1 MVIATQNPIEQAGT
15 YRLPEAQLDRFLMKT
30 SVGYPDSAA
39 TIRILS
45 DAKVRDRAR
54 RLQPVVTAGVVGDM
68 AALADEVY
76 VDPALLAYV
85 TSIAEAS
92 RRHPSLKL
100 GLSVRGCLAY
110 VRCAKTWA
118 ASQGR
123 TYVIPDDIKML
134 AVPVLSHRLLLDAEA
149 QFSGTTVIQVIEQIL
164 GDVPPPVQGSGQ
176 APASAR
182 YARGRVG
189 RRQTRRY
196 ARDRRYARRRRR
208 RTRPRRGRCTA
219 PRTPTPTDPHLMTAP
234 TAYPDAP
241 ATRRARR
248 EAARRQAG
256 WRGRVDEVRGRLR
269 QAGRTLAERTRP
281 VWRPVATGL
290 RWVSPLGWAIL
301 ALGVL
306 CWYVGVRFGWVE
318 LLVVAAACGILVVA
332 CVALTIGR
340 VHVDIQSEVDPRRV
354 TVGDPA
360 TGRVA
365 VRNLARTPLL
375 PLLVELPVGVTA
387 ARFVMPPL
395 RAGGEHEELFVVPT
409 HRRGVIAVGPARTV
423 RGDPLGVLRRTVEFT
438 QVQELF
444 VHPRTAHLESLGA
457 GLLRD
462 LEGTVTEDHS
472 MSDLA
477 FHALREY
484 QPGDDRRY
492 IHWRS
497 SAKAGRL
504 LVRQFLDTRR
514 SHVTVLVDTDPRSY
528 TGGED
533 ILDEW
538 TGEHTE
544 PLVAAHSAPEVPD
557 LEAAISIGAS
567 IVLRVM
573 RDEQDTTIVCGSHD
587 ISREHPPDHP

>member
-1 MVIATQNPIEQAGT
+1 M
-15 YRLPEAQLDRFLMKT
+15 
-30 SVGYPDSAA
+30 
-39 TIRILS
+39 
-45 DAKVRDRAR
+45 
-54 RLQPVVTAGVVGDM
+54 
-68 AALADEVY
+68 
-76 VDPALLAYV
+76 
-85 TSIAEAS
+85 
-92 RRHPSLKL
+92 
-100 GLSVRGCLAY
+100 
-110 VRCAKTWA
+110 
-118 ASQGR
+118 
-123 TYVIPDDIKML
+123 
-134 AVPVLSHRLLLDAEA
+134 
-149 QFSGTTVIQVIEQIL
+149 TTTT
-164 GDVPPPVQGSGQ
+164 
-176 APASAR
+176 APA
-182 YARGRVG
+182 
-189 RRQTRRY
+189 
-196 ARDRRYARRRRR
+196 
-208 RTRPRRGRCTA
+208 
-219 PRTPTPTDPHLMTAP
+219 
-234 TAYPDAP
+234 AP
-241 ATRRARR
+241 ATRRTRR
-248 EAARRQAG
+248 EAARRQIG
-256 WRGRVDEVRGRLR
+256 WS
-269 QAGRTLAERTRP
+269 GRTRSTGRALAQRTRR
-281 VWRPVATGL
+281 VWGPVATGVG
-290 RWVSPLGWAIL
+290 WVSPLGWAIL

-318 LLVVAAACGILVVA
+318 LLVVAAACGVLVLA
-332 CVALTIGR
+332 CLVLTIGR

-395 RAGGEHEELFVVPT
+395 RAGAEHEELFVVPT

-514 SHVTVLVDTDPRSY
+514 SHVTVLVDTDPRSF

-544 PLVAAHSAPEVPD
+544 PLVAAHSAPEIPD
-557 LEAAISIGAS
+557 LETAISVGAS

-587 ISREHPPDHP
+587 ISRSTPQLTLDVLARVEPAPVDLTALALRAVDLAGDTSILFVVTGPHRPFVELQRAGAQFGPEVRNVIVVVDPGATAGIKRGGGLTILTVASLADLRRVMAAGVTA

>member
-1 MVIATQNPIEQAGT
+1 MTTTAT
-15 YRLPEAQLDRFLMKT
+15 R
-30 SVGYPDSAA
+30 SA
-39 TIRILS
+39 
-45 DAKVRDRAR
+45 
-54 RLQPVVTAGVVGDM
+54 
-68 AALADEVY
+68 
-76 VDPALLAYV
+76 
-85 TSIAEAS
+85 
-92 RRHPSLKL
+92 
-100 GLSVRGCLAY
+100 
-110 VRCAKTWA
+110 
-118 ASQGR
+118 
-123 TYVIPDDIKML
+123 
-134 AVPVLSHRLLLDAEA
+134 
-149 QFSGTTVIQVIEQIL
+149 
-164 GDVPPPVQGSGQ
+164 
-176 APASAR
+176 
-182 YARGRVG
+182 
-189 RRQTRRY
+189 
-196 ARDRRYARRRRR
+196 
-208 RTRPRRGRCTA
+208 
-219 PRTPTPTDPHLMTAP
+219 
-234 TAYPDAP
+234 PDAP
-241 ATRRARR
+241 ATRRGRR
-248 EAARRQAG
+248 EAARRQVG
-256 WRGRVDEVRGRLR
+256 WSGRVRQTGR
-269 QAGRTLAERTRP
+269 ALAERTHR
-281 VWRPVATGL
+281 VWGPVASGV

-306 CWYVGVRFGWVE
+306 CWYIGVRFGWVE
-318 LLVVAAACGILVVA
+318 LLVVAAASGVLVLS
-332 CVALTIGR
+332 CLALTIGR
-340 VHVDIQSEVDPRRV
+340 VHVDIHSEVDPRRV

-360 TGRVA
+360 TGRIV

-387 ARFVMPPL
+387 ARFVMPPM
-395 RAGGEHEELFVVPT
+395 RAGAEHEELFVVPT

-423 RGDPLGVLRRTVEFT
+423 RGDPLGVLRRTVEFS

-444 VHPRTAHLESLGA
+444 VHPRTSHLESLGA

-544 PLVAAHSAPEVPD
+544 PLVAAHSAPEIPD
-557 LEAAISIGAS
+557 LETAISVGAS

-587 ISREHPPDHP
+587 ISRSTPQLTLDVLARVEPAPADLTALALRAVDLAGDTSILFVVTGPHRPFVELQRAGAQFGPEVRNVIVVVDPEATAGIKRGGGLTILTVTNLADLRRVMAAGVGA

>member
-1 MVIATQNPIEQAGT
+1 M
-15 YRLPEAQLDRFLMKT
+15 
-30 SVGYPDSAA
+30 SV
-39 TIRILS
+39 
-45 DAKVRDRAR
+45 
-54 RLQPVVTAGVVGDM
+54 
-68 AALADEVY
+68 
-76 VDPALLAYV
+76 
-85 TSIAEAS
+85 
-92 RRHPSLKL
+92 
-100 GLSVRGCLAY
+100 
-110 VRCAKTWA
+110 
-118 ASQGR
+118 
-123 TYVIPDDIKML
+123 
-134 AVPVLSHRLLLDAEA
+134 
-149 QFSGTTVIQVIEQIL
+149 
-164 GDVPPPVQGSGQ
+164 
-176 APASAR
+176 
-182 YARGRVG
+182 
-189 RRQTRRY
+189 
-196 ARDRRYARRRRR
+196 
-208 RTRPRRGRCTA
+208 
-219 PRTPTPTDPHLMTAP
+219 TAP

-256 WRGRVDEVRGRLR
+256 WRGRVTTVRGRIR

-318 LLVVAAACGILVVA
+318 LLVVAAACGILVLA

-409 HRRGVIAVGPARTV
+409 HRRGVIAVGPGSDRPRRPAR
-423 RGDPLGVLRRTVEFT
+423 GAAAHRR
-438 QVQELF
+438 
-444 VHPRTAHLESLGA
+444 VHPGAGALRAPAHAHLESLGA

-587 ISREHPPDHP
+587 ISRSTPQLTLDVLARVEPAPVDLTTLALRAVDMAADTSILFVVTGPHRPFVELQRAGAQFGPEVRNVVVVVDPDSTAGIRRGGGLTILTVAGLADLRRVMAAGVTA

>member
-1 MVIATQNPIEQAGT
+1 MTT
-15 YRLPEAQLDRFLMKT
+15 T
-30 SVGYPDSAA
+30 
-39 TIRILS
+39 
-45 DAKVRDRAR
+45 
-54 RLQPVVTAGVVGDM
+54 TA
-68 AALADEVY
+68 
-76 VDPALLAYV
+76 
-85 TSIAEAS
+85 
-92 RRHPSLKL
+92 
-100 GLSVRGCLAY
+100 
-110 VRCAKTWA
+110 
-118 ASQGR
+118 
-123 TYVIPDDIKML
+123 
-134 AVPVLSHRLLLDAEA
+134 
-149 QFSGTTVIQVIEQIL
+149 
-164 GDVPPPVQGSGQ
+164 
-176 APASAR
+176 
-182 YARGRVG
+182 
-189 RRQTRRY
+189 
-196 ARDRRYARRRRR
+196 
-208 RTRPRRGRCTA
+208 
-219 PRTPTPTDPHLMTAP
+219 
-234 TAYPDAP
+234 PDAP

-248 EAARRQAG
+248 EAARRQIG
-256 WRGRVDEVRGRLR
+256 WS
-269 QAGRTLAERTRP
+269 GRTRSTGRALAERTRR
-281 VWRPVATGL
+281 VWGPVATGGG
-290 RWVSPLGWAIL
+290 WVSPLGWAIL

-306 CWYVGVRFGWVE
+306 CWYIGVRFGWVE
-318 LLVVAAACGILVVA
+318 LLVVAAASGVLVLA
-332 CVALTIGR
+332 CLALTIGR
-340 VHVDIQSEVDPRRV
+340 VHVDIHSEVDPRRV

-360 TGRVA
+360 TGRIV

-387 ARFVMPPL
+387 ARFVMPPM
-395 RAGGEHEELFVVPT
+395 RAGAEHEELFVVPT

-423 RGDPLGVLRRTVEFT
+423 RGDPLGVLRRTVEFS

-444 VHPRTAHLESLGA
+444 VHPRTSHLESLGA

-544 PLVAAHSAPEVPD
+544 PLVAAHSAPEIPD
-557 LEAAISIGAS
+557 LETAISVGAS

-587 ISREHPPDHP
+587 ISRSTPQLTLDVLARVEPAPADLTALALRAVDLAGDTSILFVVTGPHRPFVELQRAGAQFGPEVRNVIVVVDPDATAGIKRGGGLTILTVTSLADLRRVMAAGVGA

>member
-1 MVIATQNPIEQAGT
+1 MTTTAT
-15 YRLPEAQLDRFLMKT
+15 R
-30 SVGYPDSAA
+30 SA
-39 TIRILS
+39 S
-45 DAKVRDRAR
+45 
-54 RLQPVVTAGVVGDM
+54 
-68 AALADEVY
+68 
-76 VDPALLAYV
+76 
-85 TSIAEAS
+85 
-92 RRHPSLKL
+92 
-100 GLSVRGCLAY
+100 
-110 VRCAKTWA
+110 
-118 ASQGR
+118 
-123 TYVIPDDIKML
+123 
-134 AVPVLSHRLLLDAEA
+134 
-149 QFSGTTVIQVIEQIL
+149 
-164 GDVPPPVQGSGQ
+164 
-176 APASAR
+176 
-182 YARGRVG
+182 
-189 RRQTRRY
+189 
-196 ARDRRYARRRRR
+196 
-208 RTRPRRGRCTA
+208 
-219 PRTPTPTDPHLMTAP
+219 
-234 TAYPDAP
+234 DAP
-241 ATRRARR
+241 ATRRSRR
-248 EAARRQAG
+248 EAARRQS
-256 WRGRVDEVRGRLR
+256 GRVRATGR
-269 QAGRTLAERTRP
+269 ALADRTRR
-281 VWRPVATGL
+281 VWGPLASGV

-318 LLVVAAACGILVVA
+318 LLVVAAACGVLVLA
-332 CVALTIGR
+332 CLALTIGR
-340 VHVDIQSEVDPRRV
+340 VHVDIHSEVDPRRV

-360 TGRVA
+360 TGRIV

-387 ARFVMPPL
+387 ARFVMPPM
-395 RAGGEHEELFVVPT
+395 RAGAEHEELFVVPT

-423 RGDPLGVLRRTVEFT
+423 RGDPLGVLRRTVEFS

-444 VHPRTAHLESLGA
+444 VHPRTSHLESLGA

-497 SAKAGRL
+497 SARAGRL

-538 TGEHTE
+538 TRQQHGHTD
-544 PLVAAHSAPEVPD
+544 PLIPAHSAPEIPD
-557 LEAAISIGAS
+557 LETAISVGAS

-587 ISREHPPDHP
+587 ISRSTPQLTLDVLARVEPAPTDLTALALRAVDLAGDTSILFVVTGPHRPFVELQRAGAQFGPEVRNVIVVVDPGATAGIKRGGGLTILTVTNLADLRRVMAAGVGA

>member
-1 MVIATQNPIEQAGT
+1 MTTTAT
-15 YRLPEAQLDRFLMKT
+15 R
-30 SVGYPDSAA
+30 SA
-39 TIRILS
+39 S
-45 DAKVRDRAR
+45 
-54 RLQPVVTAGVVGDM
+54 
-68 AALADEVY
+68 
-76 VDPALLAYV
+76 
-85 TSIAEAS
+85 
-92 RRHPSLKL
+92 
-100 GLSVRGCLAY
+100 
-110 VRCAKTWA
+110 
-118 ASQGR
+118 
-123 TYVIPDDIKML
+123 
-134 AVPVLSHRLLLDAEA
+134 
-149 QFSGTTVIQVIEQIL
+149 
-164 GDVPPPVQGSGQ
+164 
-176 APASAR
+176 
-182 YARGRVG
+182 
-189 RRQTRRY
+189 
-196 ARDRRYARRRRR
+196 
-208 RTRPRRGRCTA
+208 
-219 PRTPTPTDPHLMTAP
+219 
-234 TAYPDAP
+234 DAP
-241 ATRRARR
+241 ATRRSRR
-248 EAARRQAG
+248 EAARRQS
-256 WRGRVDEVRGRLR
+256 GRVRATGR
-269 QAGRTLAERTRP
+269 ALADRTRR
-281 VWRPVATGL
+281 VWGPLASGV

-318 LLVVAAACGILVVA
+318 LLVVAAACGVLVLA
-332 CVALTIGR
+332 CLALTIGR
-340 VHVDIQSEVDPRRV
+340 VHVDIHSEVDPRRV

-360 TGRVA
+360 TGRIV

-387 ARFVMPPL
+387 ARFVMPPM
-395 RAGGEHEELFVVPT
+395 RAGAEHEELFVVPT

-423 RGDPLGVLRRTVEFT
+423 RGDPLGVLRRTVEFS

-444 VHPRTAHLESLGA
+444 VHPRTSHLESLGA

-544 PLVAAHSAPEVPD
+544 PLVAAHSAPEIPD
-557 LEAAISIGAS
+557 LETAISVGAS

-587 ISREHPPDHP
+587 ISRSTPQLTLDVLARVEPAPTDLTALALRAVDLAGDPSILFVVTGPHRPFVELQRAGAQFGPEVRNVIVVVDPDATAGIKRGGGLTILTVTNLADLRRVMAAGVGA

>member
-1 MVIATQNPIEQAGT
+1 MT
-15 YRLPEAQLDRFLMKT
+15 
-30 SVGYPDSAA
+30 
-39 TIRILS
+39 
-45 DAKVRDRAR
+45 
-54 RLQPVVTAGVVGDM
+54 
-68 AALADEVY
+68 
-76 VDPALLAYV
+76 
-85 TSIAEAS
+85 
-92 RRHPSLKL
+92 
-100 GLSVRGCLAY
+100 
-110 VRCAKTWA
+110 
-118 ASQGR
+118 
-123 TYVIPDDIKML
+123 
-134 AVPVLSHRLLLDAEA
+134 
-149 QFSGTTVIQVIEQIL
+149 
-164 GDVPPPVQGSGQ
+164 
-176 APASAR
+176 
-182 YARGRVG
+182 
-189 RRQTRRY
+189 
-196 ARDRRYARRRRR
+196 
-208 RTRPRRGRCTA
+208 
-219 PRTPTPTDPHLMTAP
+219 TAP
-234 TAYPDAP
+234 TTPGAP
-241 ATRRARR
+241 ATRRALR
-248 EAARRQAG
+248 EAARRQSG
-256 WRGRVDEVRGRLR
+256 WRGRVKALR
-269 QAGRTLAERTRP
+269 SPNRTPSQRIRIAGRALAERTRP
-281 VWRPVATGL
+281 VWGPVATAV

-301 ALGVL
+301 ALGLV

-318 LLVVAAACGILVVA
+318 LLVVAAACGILVLA
-332 CVALTIGR
+332 CVALILGR
-340 VHVDIQSEVDPRRV
+340 VHVDIHSEVDPRRV

-387 ARFVMPPL
+387 ARFVLPPL
-395 RAGGEHEELFVVPT
+395 RAGAEHEELFVVPT

-423 RGDPLGVLRRTVEFT
+423 RGDPLGVLRRTVEFS

-538 TGEHTE
+538 TQQQHGHGD
-544 PLVAAHSAPEVPD
+544 PLIPAHSAPEVPD
-557 LEAAISIGAS
+557 LETAISIGAS

-573 RDEQDTTIVCGSHD
+573 RDEQDATIVCGSHD
-587 ISREHPPDHP
+587 ISRSTPQLTLDTLARVEPAPVDLTGLALRAVDLAGDTSILFVVTGPHRPFLELQRAGAQFGPEVRTVVVVVDQDATAGIRRGGGLSILTVTGLSELRRVVAAGVAA

>member
-1 MVIATQNPIEQAGT
+1 MP
-15 YRLPEAQLDRFLMKT
+15 LT
-30 SVGYPDSAA
+30 S
-39 TIRILS
+39 T
-45 DAKVRDRAR
+45 
-54 RLQPVVTAGVVGDM
+54 
-68 AALADEVY
+68 
-76 VDPALLAYV
+76 PA
-85 TSIAEAS
+85 
-92 RRHPSLKL
+92 
-100 GLSVRGCLAY
+100 
-110 VRCAKTWA
+110 
-118 ASQGR
+118 
-123 TYVIPDDIKML
+123 
-134 AVPVLSHRLLLDAEA
+134 
-149 QFSGTTVIQVIEQIL
+149 
-164 GDVPPPVQGSGQ
+164 
-176 APASAR
+176 
-182 YARGRVG
+182 
-189 RRQTRRY
+189 
-196 ARDRRYARRRRR
+196 
-208 RTRPRRGRCTA
+208 
-219 PRTPTPTDPHLMTAP
+219 
-234 TAYPDAP
+234 AP
-241 ATRRARR
+241 ATRRAMR
-248 EAARRQAG
+248 EAARRQSG
-256 WRGRVDEVRGRLR
+256 VRGRLR
-269 QAGRTLAERTRP
+269 RAKAGGRGFADRVRP
-281 VWRPVATGL
+281 VWGPVATAV

-301 ALGVL
+301 GLGVV

-318 LLVVAAACGILVVA
+318 LLVVAAACVILVVA

-340 VHVDIQSEVDPRRV
+340 VHVDIHSEVDPHRV

-360 TGRVA
+360 TGRVV

-395 RAGGEHEELFVVPT
+395 RAGAEHEELFVVPT

-423 RGDPLGVLRRTVEFT
+423 RGDPLGVLRRTVEFAD
-438 QVQELF
+438 VQELF
-444 VHPRTAHLESLGA
+444 VHPRTAHLETLGA

-514 SHVTVLVDTDPRSY
+514 SHVTVLVDTDARSY
-528 TGGED
+528 TGGKD
-533 ILDEW
+533 ILEEW

-544 PLVAAHSAPEVPD
+544 PLVAAHSAPEIPD
-557 LEAAISIGAS
+557 LETAISVGAS

-587 ISREHPPDHP
+587 ISRSTPQLTLDTLARVEPAPVDLTTLALRAVDLAGDTSILFVVTGPHRPFVELQRAGAQFGPEVRNVAVVVDPEATPGIRRGGGLTILTVSGLGDLRRVAAAGVAA

>member
-1 MVIATQNPIEQAGT
+1 
-15 YRLPEAQLDRFLMKT
+15 
-30 SVGYPDSAA
+30 
-39 TIRILS
+39 
-45 DAKVRDRAR
+45 
-54 RLQPVVTAGVVGDM
+54 
-68 AALADEVY
+68 
-76 VDPALLAYV
+76 
-85 TSIAEAS
+85 
-92 RRHPSLKL
+92 
-100 GLSVRGCLAY
+100 
-110 VRCAKTWA
+110 
-118 ASQGR
+118 
-123 TYVIPDDIKML
+123 
-134 AVPVLSHRLLLDAEA
+134 
-149 QFSGTTVIQVIEQIL
+149 
-164 GDVPPPVQGSGQ
+164 
-176 APASAR
+176 
-182 YARGRVG
+182 
-189 RRQTRRY
+189 
-196 ARDRRYARRRRR
+196 
-208 RTRPRRGRCTA
+208 
-219 PRTPTPTDPHLMTAP
+219 
-234 TAYPDAP
+234 
-241 ATRRARR
+241 
-248 EAARRQAG
+248 
-256 WRGRVDEVRGRLR
+256 
-269 QAGRTLAERTRP
+269 
-281 VWRPVATGL
+281 
-290 RWVSPLGWAIL
+290 VSPLGWAIL

-318 LLVVAAACGILVVA
+318 LLVVAAACGVLVVA
-332 CVALTIGR
+332 CLALTIGR
-340 VHVDIQSEVDPRRV
+340 VHVDIHSEVDPRRV

-360 TGRVA
+360 TGRIV

-387 ARFVMPPL
+387 ARFVMPPM
-395 RAGGEHEELFVVPT
+395 RAGAEHEELFVVPT

-423 RGDPLGVLRRTVEFT
+423 RGDPLGVLRRTVEFS

-444 VHPRTAHLESLGA
+444 VHPRTSHLESLGA

-544 PLVAAHSAPEVPD
+544 PLVAAHSAPEIPD
-557 LEAAISIGAS
+557 LETAISVGAS

-587 ISREHPPDHP
+587 ISRSTPQLTLDVLARVEPAPADLTALALRAVDLAGDTSILFVVTGPHRPFVELQRAGAQFGPEVRNVIVVVDPDATAGIKRGGGLTILTVTNLADLRRVMAAGVGA